1 MKILVISH
9 LWPGNPQSTNPL
21 SGIYVK
27 EQIDALRVH
36 EDVDVAVPV
45 MLLPNLGEIL
55 KKKVCPFVRLFWR
68 EDRIMPVKYIPMI
81 SKHIN
86 GIIIGIIMSFKLKRN
101 IDIIHAHTVF
111 PDGIAAAMLSAMTG
125 KPFVVTI
132 HGSEIMF
139 IKKRPLDRM
148 IARYILNRSS
158 YIISV
163 SERMKQILRH
173 IGVNVPIEI
182 IRNGI
187 SESFEKSSGNAILF
201 VGKLID
207 VKDPV
212 MLIEAFRLFSMKNEG
227 TELIIAGDGHLRKK
241 IEHLVNEYNLSG
253 RVRLLGFV
261 ERDRINEVYEQGSA
275 LVISSRSEGFPTIL
289 FEAMSA
295 GMPVVSFDIGGIAE
309 IVNSKNGII
318 VKERSA
324 EALSMA
330 MHESINKEWDRDAI
344 RAAASRYT
352 WNNIAVNITD
362 IYMRIKKGAP
372 RAPHKISE

>member
-27 EQIDALRVH
+27 EQIDALRAH
-36 EDVDVAVPV
+36 EEVDVAVPV

-86 GIIIGIIMSFKLKRN
+86 GIIIGIIMSWRTKHS

-132 HGSEIMF
+132 HGSEIML
-139 IKKRPLDRM
+139 IKKRPLDRL
-148 IARYILNRSS
+148 IAQYILNRAS

-163 SERMKQILRH
+163 SERMKQILRD
-173 IGVNVPIEI
+173 IGVKVPIEV

-187 SESFEKSSGNAILF
+187 AESFEKSSGNAILF

-212 MLIEAFRLFSMKNEG
+212 MLIEAFRLFSMKNEH
-227 TELIIAGDGHLRKK
+227 TELVIAGEGNLRKR
-241 IEHLVNEYNLSG
+241 IEGLIDEYHLNG
-253 RVRLLGFV
+253 RVQLLGFV
-261 ERDRINEVYEQGSA
+261 ERDRMKDVYRQGCT

-309 IVNSKNGII
+309 AVNSENGII
-318 VKERSA
+318 VNERSA
-324 EALSMA
+324 EALSVA
-330 MHESINKEWDRDAI
+330 MLESINKKWNREEI
-344 RAAASRYT
+344 RKTASGYT
-352 WNNIAVNITD
+352 WSSIAVSIID
-362 IYMRIKKGAP
+362 VYMRIRRGLQ
-372 RAPHKISE
+372 